1 MLTEKFSPSFT
12 FGYEAT
18 ILKVKHK
25 LQALC
30 MLKDD
35 GLYNAKNELLGYYS
49 NN

>member
-1 MLTEKFSPSFT
+1 MLTEKFAPSFT